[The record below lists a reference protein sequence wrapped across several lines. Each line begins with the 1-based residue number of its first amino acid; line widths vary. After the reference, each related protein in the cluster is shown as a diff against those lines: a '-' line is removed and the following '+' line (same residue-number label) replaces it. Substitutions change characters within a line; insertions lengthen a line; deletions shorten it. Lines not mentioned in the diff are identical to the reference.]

1 MKGAV
6 GKRTQGLES
15 HGVHGPKHSRLRDR
29 PTPDPVRRTV
39 FFSGNDDDIGISWQ
53 ASTAHPTI
61 PVHNAE
67 PGIPSQAP
75 PAITLA
81 YPDGILRAACEAV
94 RVGICLVD
102 AEGRFTIVNPE
113 FCRMTGF
120 TAEEFIGQPWTIAA
134 PADIAAKAGAFLRAV
149 LADSARI
156 PDRWKLKRKDGT
168 LIDALVS
175 FRPLQHEGRQYA
187 VLSFSDITEAKRA
200 DDRLRDLNRDLERG
214 IAERTAV
221 IRRNRNVLLQLAALE
236 KHDRLPALQAILGA
250 GARTLEIERVS
261 YWQLAGDASA
271 IECEMLYV
279 LSGGGIDATFAGTR
293 LTAGRYPAY
302 FAAIV
307 ENRPVVAPQAQTDP
321 ATAEFAADYLVPR
334 GISSMLD
341 VPVWLRGKVVGVLCH
356 EHVGPAREWTAEDI
370 DFASSA
376 AMMISL
382 ALEEARRHELNDA
395 LVRSE
400 EKYRHVVENANEAIV
415 IAQDGRIRYANPQT
429 SRLSGYPPE
438 ALDNKPFLEFVY
450 AEDRALVAENYMKR
464 LRGEQ
469 TAASYDFRIVD
480 MQGRVR
486 WLNINAVTLE
496 WDGRPATL
504 NFLTDVTETKTLQ
517 QDLQRNLAEREAL
530 LQSALVGISF
540 AVNRRLTWVNETYA
554 RMLGFSRG
562 ELVGQLSRVHYP
574 DDASY
579 EAFGA
584 SAYPVLSSGLPFENE
599 LQMRRKDGALI
610 WVHVYGIA
618 VDPGDLGKGSI
629 WTNIDIT
636 ERRRA
641 EEEVRRALAKERELN
656 ELKSRFVAMTSHEFR
671 TPLATILSSTELL
684 ERHYDRLPASE
695 RGAIFSRIT
704 AGVGRMAQML
714 DNVLTIGRAE
724 TDAMHF
730 QPAPL
735 DLRGLCRQLAE
746 ETHLQHGGN
755 RDLRLEFSGLT
766 DAVDMDEKL
775 LRHALGNLL
784 SNALKYSTPGS
795 RTTLA
800 VHVNDNMATFK
811 VTDEGIGI
819 PLQDQEHLFEA
830 FHRARNVG
838 NIPGTGLGLA
848 IVRKSVELH
857 GGTIAFISEPGRGT
871 RFTVRIPLARR

>member
-1 MKGAV
+1 M
-6 GKRTQGLES
+6 
-15 HGVHGPKHSRLRDR
+15 
-29 PTPDPVRRTV
+29 
-39 FFSGNDDDIGISWQ
+39 
-53 ASTAHPTI
+53 
-61 PVHNAE
+61 
-67 PGIPSQAP
+67 
-75 PAITLA
+75 
-81 YPDGILRAACEAV
+81 LRAACEAV

-102 AEGRFTIVNPE
+102 AAGRFVLVNPA
-113 FCRMTGF
+113 FCAMSGF
-120 TAEEFIGQPWTIAA
+120 TAAEFTGQPWTLVAPPDVAA
-134 PADIAAKAGAFLRAV
+134 RADAFLRAV

-168 LIDALVS
+168 LIDVLVS
-175 FRPLQHEGRQYA
+175 FRPLQHEGAHFA
-187 VLSFSDITEAKRA
+187 VLSFSDITAAQR
-200 DDRLRDLNRDLERG
+200 DDERIRDLNRDLERR

-221 IRRNRNVLLQLAALE
+221 IRRNRNVLLELAALD
-236 KHDRLPALQAILGA
+236 KGDRLRALQAILGA
-250 GARTLEIERVS
+250 AARTLGIERVS
-261 YWQLAGDASA
+261 YWRLAGDASA

-279 LSGGGIDATFAGTR
+279 LSHGGIDATFAGTR
-293 LTAGRYPAY
+293 LTAQRYPRY

-307 ENRPVVAPQAQTDP
+307 ENLPVVAPQAQTDP

-334 GISSMLD
+334 GINSMLD

-356 EHVGPAREWTAEDI
+356 EHVGPPREWSAEDI

-376 AMMISL
+376 ATMISL
-382 ALEEARRHELNDA
+382 AQEEARRHELNDA

-429 SRLSGYPPE
+429 SRLSGYAPE
-438 ALDNKPFLEFVY
+438 ELDNKPFLDFVY
-450 AEDRALVAENYMKR
+450 PEDKMLVAENYMKR

-469 TAASYDFRIVD
+469 AAASYDFRIID
-480 MQGRVR
+480 RQSRVR

-504 NFLTDVTETKTLQ
+504 NFLTDITETKTLQ

-554 RMLGFSRG
+554 RMLGFSRD

-579 EAFGA
+579 EGFGA
-584 SAYPVLSSGLPFENE
+584 QAYPVLASGEPFETE
-599 LQMRRKDGALI
+599 LQMRRKDGRLI

-618 VDPGDLGKGSI
+618 VDPTDLGKGSI

-684 ERHYDRLPASE
+684 ERHYEKLPAAE
-695 RGAIFSRIT
+695 REAIFGRIT
-704 AGVGRMAQML
+704 AGVNRMARML

-730 QPAPL
+730 EPAPL
-735 DLRGLCRQLAE
+735 ELRELCRQLAE
-746 ETHLQHGGN
+746 EAHLQGGEH
-755 RDLRLEFSGLT
+755 RDIRLEFSGVDGT
-766 DAVDMDEKL
+766 VDMDEKL

-795 RTTLA
+795 RVTLA
-800 VHVNDNMATFK
+800 VHVNDRMATFK
-811 VTDEGIGI
+811 VADEGIGI
-819 PLQDQEHLFEA
+819 PLQDQERLFEA

-871 RFTVRIPLARR
+871 RFTVRIPLPQR